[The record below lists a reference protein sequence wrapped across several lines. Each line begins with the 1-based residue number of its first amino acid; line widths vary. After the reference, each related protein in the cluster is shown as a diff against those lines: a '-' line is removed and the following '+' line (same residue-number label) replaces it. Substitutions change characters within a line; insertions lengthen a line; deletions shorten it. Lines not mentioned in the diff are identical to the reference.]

1 MASGKAVDAVYRVK
15 IPEAAKKLRELFYC
29 AHYIHSHLAH
39 FYALAG
45 PDFVVGPDA
54 DPAKRNILG
63 VVEKVGLEIGGA
75 VIKNR
80 AYAQKIQEMIG
91 GKATHPVCNLPGGV
105 SKALSEEERK
115 KIEEMGRSFLEISKF
130 SLQLVDDLI
139 LANKTYKELITGN
152 TYRHETYYM
161 GTVDENNNL
170 NFYEGDVRVVNQHG
184 KEYAKFNPKDYL
196 NHIGEHVEPWS
207 YLKFPYLKN
216 VGWKGLIDGADSGIY
231 RVNSLAR
238 LNATEGLPTPLAQK
252 AYEKMFE
259 VLGEKPAHATLA
271 FHWARIVELMYA
283 SERLLELASDPKI
296 TSKEIRA
303 LPTATPTEGVGC
315 VEAPRGTLFHH
326 YWTDEEGMVTKVN
339 LIVATGHNNGPIC
352 MSVKKAAQSLI
363 KKFQVKEGL
372 LNMVEMA
379 FRAYD
384 PCFACATHT
393 LPGQMPLEVRIYDSQ
408 KNLFQRLKR

>member
-1 MASGKAVDAVYRVK
+1 MASGKAVDAVYHVE
-15 IPEAAKKLRELFYC
+15 IPKAARKLRELFYC

-63 VVEKVGLEIGGA
+63 VIEKVGLEIGGA

-105 SKALSEEERK
+105 SKPLTEEERK
-115 KIEEMGRSFLEISKF
+115 KIEEMGKSFIEISKF
-130 SLQLVDDLI
+130 SLKLFDDLI
-139 LANKTYKELITGN
+139 LGNKTYKELITGN

-161 GTVDENNNL
+161 GTVDEHNNL
-170 NFYEGDVRVVNQHG
+170 NLYDGYVRVVNQRG
-184 KEYAKFNPKDYL
+184 EEFAKFKAQDYL
-196 NHIGEHVEPWS
+196 SHIGEHVEPWS
-207 YLKFPYLKN
+207 YLKFPYLKK
-216 VGWKGLIDGADSGIY
+216 VGWKGLTDGPESGIY

-238 LNATEGLPTPLAQK
+238 LNTTDGLPTPLAQE
-252 AYEKMFE
+252 AYKKMYE
-259 VLGEKPAHATLA
+259 VLGEKPSHATLA

-283 SERLLELASDPKI
+283 SERLMELIGDPEI
-296 TSKEIRA
+296 TNKEVRTI
-303 LPTATPTEGVGC
+303 PTATPTEGVGC

-326 YWTDEEGMVTKVN
+326 YLTDEEGMVTKVN

-393 LPGQMPLEVRIYDSQ
+393 LPGQMPLEVRIYDSE
-408 KNLFQRLKR
+408 KNLWQRLKR

>member
-1 MASGKAVDAVYRVK
+1 MASGKAVDAVYHVD
-15 IPEAAKKLRELFYC
+15 IPSAARKLRELFYC
-29 AHYIHSHLAH
+29 AHLIHSHIAH

-63 VVEKVGLEIGGA
+63 VIEKVGLGVGSE
-75 VIKNR
+75 VIKHR

-105 SKALSEEERK
+105 SKALNEEERK
-115 KIEEMGRSFLEISKF
+115 KIEEMGRSFIEFSKF
-130 SLQLVDDLI
+130 SLKLVDDLI
-139 LANKTYKELITGN
+139 LKNKTYVDLILGRI
-152 TYRHETYYM
+152 YQHETYYM
-161 GTVDENNNL
+161 GTVDENNKL
-170 NFYEGDVRVVNQHG
+170 NFYDGDIRVVNQRG
-184 KEYAKFNPKDYL
+184 EEYAKFKPKDYL

-216 VGWKGLIDGADSGIY
+216 IGWKGLVDGADSGIY

-252 AYEKMFE
+252 AYEKMYE
-259 VLGEKPAHATLA
+259 VLGEKPSHATLA
-271 FHWARIVELMYA
+271 FHWARIVELMCA
-283 SERLLELASDPKI
+283 SERLLELACDQEI
-296 TSKEIRA
+296 TSKDIRTI
-303 LPTATPTEGVGC
+303 PTKTPTEGVGC

-363 KKFQVKEGL
+363 KKFQVKEGF
-372 LNMVEMA
+372 LNMIEMA

-393 LPGQMPLEVRIYDSQ
+393 LPGQMPLEVNIYDSQ
-408 KNLFQRLKR
+408 KNLFQRFKR

>member
-1 MASGKAVDAVYRVK
+1 M
-15 IPEAAKKLRELFYC
+15 
-29 AHYIHSHLAH
+29 
-39 FYALAG
+39 
-45 PDFVVGPDA
+45 
-54 DPAKRNILG
+54 
-63 VVEKVGLEIGGA
+63 VEKVGLEIGGA

-384 PCFACATHT
+384 PCFACATHA

>member
-1 MASGKAVDAVYRVK
+1 
-15 IPEAAKKLRELFYC
+15 LRELFYC

-54 DPAKRNILG
+54 NPAKRNILG
-63 VVEKVGLEIGGA
+63 VIEKVGLEIGGA

-105 SKALSEEERK
+105 SKSLSEEERK
-115 KIEEMGRSFLEISKF
+115 EIEEMGKSFIEISKF
-130 SLQLVDDLI
+130 SLKLFDDLI
-139 LANKTYKELITGN
+139 LGNKTYKELITGD

-161 GTVDENNNL
+161 GTVDEHNRLNL
-170 NFYEGDVRVVNQHG
+170 YDGYVRVVSQRG
-184 KEYAKFNPKDYL
+184 EEFAKFKPQDYL
-196 NHIGEHVEPWS
+196 SHIGEHVEPWS
-207 YLKFPYLKN
+207 YLKFPYLKK
-216 VGWKGLIDGADSGIY
+216 VGWKGLTDGPESGIY

-238 LNATEGLPTPLAQK
+238 LNATDGLPTPLAQE
-252 AYEKMFE
+252 AYKKMYE
-259 VLGEKPAHATLA
+259 VLGEKPSHATLA
-271 FHWARIVELMYA
+271 FHWGRIVELMYA
-283 SERLLELASDPKI
+283 SERLMELVCDPEI
-296 TSKEIRA
+296 TSKQVRA
-303 LPTATPTEGVGC
+303 IPTATPTEGVGC

-393 LPGQMPLEVRIYDSQ
+393 LPGQMPLEVRVYDSE
-408 KNLFQRLKR
+408 KNLWQRLKR